1 MKKAIKK
8 YTFGVYDVICPEC
21 MAIYQL
27 KPKSILERKKGN
39 QVSFYCEECNNLV
52 QTLKKNNDEN

>member
-8 YTFGVYDVICPEC
+8 YTFGVYDVMCYEC
-21 MAIYQL
+21 MTVYQL

-39 QVSFYCEECNNLV
+39 QVSFYCGVCDTLV
-52 QTLKKNNDEN
+52 QTIQKLKS